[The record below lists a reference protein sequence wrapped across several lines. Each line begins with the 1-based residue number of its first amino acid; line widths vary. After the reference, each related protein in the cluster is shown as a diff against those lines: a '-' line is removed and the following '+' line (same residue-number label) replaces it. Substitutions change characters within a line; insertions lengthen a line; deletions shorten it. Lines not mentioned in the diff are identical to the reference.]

1 MNVQEIW
8 REGNKGIHVELLQQL
23 WSLGPGIH
31 IPAPDMCRPKASR
44 DPIGALRRLQ
54 ERQQTPQLLSHGSS
68 FLSYRSKFRNLN
80 IFLADGIEQELLSK
94 IPLTDC
100 AVWMLSYGNIQY
112 FLLREKRFGL
122 FRSTLVMETA
132 EFRVIMLN
140 LSQLKCSY
148 RQCIGQATHQST
160 CKYFYGWENPQDEN
174 ISFKYYFW
182 NLTWDG

>member
-1 MNVQEIW
+1 MKSEE
-8 REGNKGIHVELLQQL
+8 RETKESTWNYFSSSGVWDQVFIFQLQTCADQKPQGIPWEQ
-23 WSLGPGIH
+23 
-31 IPAPDMCRPKASR
+31 
-44 DPIGALRRLQ
+44 LRRLQ

-94 IPLTDC
+94 ISLTDC
-100 AVWMLSYGNIQY
+100 AVWMLSYDNIQY
-112 FLLREKRFGL
+112 FLLREKPFGL

-148 RQCIGQATHQST
+148 RHCIGQATHEST